1 MVTEYLLIF
10 SFVCFAFVFFNYS
23 AERKKKLK
31 EAAEKFKEQERIKRQ
46 KEEKEEERLKETVKV
61 LSQIKKIFS
70 SYDRKISIEF
80 DKDKNNIVDVI
91 EVKDD
96 FNQLL
101 KKHNDIIIE
110 RGKEYNQNYI
120 HQFVKVSNYLKRKR
134 ENINLIFNNIQTEF
148 STDEGYTTRNLSLI
162 VLRDFE
168 KKYTYPFT
176 KRFDDLNTQCE
187 SYVEL
192 LRGEIHS
199 YNLLLFNALNLV
211 SSSVENDQIT
221 FYNIYEKLDALNIFN
236 SNWQNEMSQKL
247 TNINNNFQELSK
259 EIKVMGEEI
268 VGAIWDLSYVTEQSN
283 EILEAQLG
291 EINSSIKTN
300 NLLTSINTYQSY
312 KVNKNTKSLR

>member
-1 MVTEYLLIF
+1 MESFFYSFLFTF
-10 SFVCFAFVFFNYS
+10 SFALMAMGFFKLS

-31 EAAEKFKEQERIKRQ
+31 KAAEEFERQEASLQIEKERLRIEKELLKALSRIK
-46 KEEKEEERLKETVKV
+46 KMFSMYEEK
-61 LSQIKKIFS
+61 I
-70 SYDRKISIEF
+70 ISEF
-80 DKDKNNIVDVI
+80 DKDKNNIVDVM

-134 ENINLIFNNIQTEF
+134 ENINLIFNNIKTEF
-148 STDEGYTTRNLSLI
+148 SIDEGYKIRWDLNKLGSYEI
-162 VLRDFE
+162 NE
-168 KKYTYPFT
+168 
-176 KRFDDLNTQCE
+176 RFDDLNTQCE
-187 SYVEL
+187 SYFEL

-259 EIKVMGEEI
+259 EIKVMGEDI

>member
-1 MVTEYLLIF
+1 MESFFYSFLFTF
-10 SFVCFAFVFFNYS
+10 SFALMAMGFFKLS

-31 EAAEKFKEQERIKRQ
+31 KAAEEFERQERIKRNTE
-46 KEEKEEERLKETVKV
+46 KDEKELLKALSRIKKMFSMYEEK
-61 LSQIKKIFS
+61 I
-70 SYDRKISIEF
+70 ISEF
-80 DKDKNNIVDVI
+80 DKDKNNIVDVM

-134 ENINLIFNNIQTEF
+134 ENINLIFNNIKTEF
-148 STDEGYTTRNLSLI
+148 SIDEGYKIRWDLNKLGSYEI
-162 VLRDFE
+162 NE
-168 KKYTYPFT
+168 
-176 KRFDDLNTQCE
+176 RFDDLNTQCE
-187 SYVEL
+187 SYFEL

-259 EIKVMGEEI
+259 EIKVMGEDI